1 MSATAT
7 TEKKYLKW
15 YQKLAYGSGDLASN
29 CSYGLVSSF
38 VLLYL
43 TGTLG
48 LDSAII
54 GSLMLASKV
63 LDGISDVIFG
73 TLIDRTHSKLGKA
86 RPWMLFGQVGVSL
99 CLFLLFAIP
108 AGSTTMQY
116 IYFFIVYTA
125 LNAVFYT
132 ANGIAYSSLVAL
144 ITKNNNERV
153 QLGSFRFMFAVV
165 TNIFMGFAVT
175 GMVEKFGS
183 GAAGW
188 RTTALIFA
196 IVGLV
201 VNTISCLAVK
211 ELPEE
216 ELSGNT
222 SEAAEEGKAV
232 AEEKKH
238 GFAETAKI
246 LVHNKYYLMILA
258 IYIVYYIMSNLTTGA
273 GVFCATY
280 YWGDGSLLGQF
291 SMMKMFPVIIA
302 LAFAPV
308 LIKKTGSMQK
318 VNFWGYAI
326 SSVLGI
332 PMIYFA
338 MQKNLSMFLL
348 FMFIKGIFAGT
359 LSGSL
364 NALIAEASGYT
375 TRTTGVHNKYYLM
388 ILAIYIVYYI
398 MSNLTTGAGVFCAT
412 YYWGDGSL
420 LGQFSMMKMF
430 PVIIALAIAPVLIK
444 KTGSMQKV
452 NFWGYAISSV
462 LGIPM
467 IYFAMQK
474 NLSMFLL
481 FMFIKGVF
489 AGTLSGSLNALIAEA
504 SGYTTRTTGVHMDG
518 MMYSC
523 SSLGV
528 KVGGGIGT
536 AAVGWLLKLGGFV
549 GTATVQSESAIRMIF
564 NLYITFPFVIGIII
578 TVLLA
583 FLDVEKANKKWD
595 AEHKKEAQA

>member
-1 MSATAT
+1 MSATK
-7 TEKKYLKW
+7 EKTYLKW
-15 YQKLAYGSGDLASN
+15 YQKLAYGAGDLASN

-86 RPWMLFGQVGVSL
+86 RPWMLYGQVGVSL

-116 IYFFIVYTA
+116 IYFFVVYTA

-132 ANGIAYSSLVAL
+132 ANNIAYSALTAL

-153 QLGSFRFMFAVV
+153 QLGSFRFMFAVI
-165 TNIFMGFAVT
+165 TNIVMGFSVT
-175 GMVEKFGS
+175 GLVEKFG
-183 GAAGW
+183 GGTAGW

-196 IVGLV
+196 IIGLV

-216 ELSGNT
+216 EPNDKAP
-222 SEAAEEGKAV
+222 EAGTHTKA
-232 AEEKKH
+232 APEEKR
-238 GFAETAKI
+238 GVAETAKL
-246 LVHNKYYLMILA
+246 LVHNKYYLML
-258 IYIVYYIMSNLTTGA
+258 
-273 GVFCATY
+273 
-280 YWGDGSLLGQF
+280 
-291 SMMKMFPVIIA
+291 
-302 LAFAPV
+302 
-308 LIKKTGSMQK
+308 
-318 VNFWGYAI
+318 
-326 SSVLGI
+326 
-332 PMIYFA
+332 
-338 MQKNLSMFLL
+338 
-348 FMFIKGIFAGT
+348 
-359 LSGSL
+359 
-364 NALIAEASGYT
+364 
-375 TRTTGVHNKYYLM
+375 
-388 ILAIYIVYYI
+388 LAIYIVYYI

-430 PVIIALAIAPVLIK
+430 PVIIALAI
-444 KTGSMQKV
+444 
-452 NFWGYAISSV
+452 
-462 LGIPM
+462 PM

-474 NLSMFLL
+474 NISMFLL
-481 FMFIKGVF
+481 FMFIKGIF

-595 AEHKKEAQA
+595 AEHQKEAQA

>member
-1 MSATAT
+1 MSATK
-7 TEKKYLKW
+7 EKTYLKW
-15 YQKLAYGSGDLASN
+15 YQKLAYGAGDLASN
-29 CSYGLVSSF
+29 CSYGLVASF

-43 TGTLG
+43 TGTMG

-86 RPWMLFGQVGVSL
+86 RPWMLYGQVGVSL

-116 IYFFIVYTA
+116 IYFFVVYTA

-132 ANGIAYSSLVAL
+132 ANNIAYSALTAL

-153 QLGSFRFMFAVV
+153 QLGSFRFMFAVI
-165 TNIFMGFAVT
+165 TNIVMGFSVT
-175 GMVEKFGS
+175 GLVEKFG
-183 GAAGW
+183 GGTAGW

-196 IVGLV
+196 IIGLV

-216 ELSGNT
+216 EPNDKAP
-222 SEAAEEGKAV
+222 EAGTHTKA
-232 AEEKKH
+232 APEEKR
-238 GFAETAKI
+238 GVAETAKL
-246 LVHNKYYLMILA
+246 LVHNKYYLML
-258 IYIVYYIMSNLTTGA
+258 
-273 GVFCATY
+273 
-280 YWGDGSLLGQF
+280 
-291 SMMKMFPVIIA
+291 
-302 LAFAPV
+302 
-308 LIKKTGSMQK
+308 
-318 VNFWGYAI
+318 
-326 SSVLGI
+326 
-332 PMIYFA
+332 
-338 MQKNLSMFLL
+338 
-348 FMFIKGIFAGT
+348 
-359 LSGSL
+359 
-364 NALIAEASGYT
+364 
-375 TRTTGVHNKYYLM
+375 
-388 ILAIYIVYYI
+388 LAIYIVYYI

-452 NFWGYAISSV
+452 NFWGY
-462 LGIPM
+462 
-467 IYFAMQK
+467 
-474 NLSMFLL
+474 
-481 FMFIKGVF
+481 
-489 AGTLSGSLNALIAEA
+489 
-504 SGYTTRTTGVHMDG
+504 TTRTTGVHMDG

-549 GTATVQSESAIRMIF
+549 GTATVQSESAIKMIF
-564 NLYITFPFVIGIII
+564 NLYITFPFILGIVI

-595 AEHKKEAQA
+595 ADHVQKEAQV

>member
-1 MSATAT
+1 MSATP
-7 TEKKYLKW
+7 EKKYLKW

-48 LDSAII
+48 LNSAII
-54 GSLMLASKV
+54 GSLMLASKI

-73 TLIDRTHSKLGKA
+73 TLIDRTHSKMGKA
-86 RPWMLFGQVGVSL
+86 RPWMLFGQVGVSA

-132 ANGIAYSSLVAL
+132 ANGIAYASLVAL

-165 TNIFMGFAVT
+165 TNIVMGFCVT
-175 GMVEKFGS
+175 GMVEKFGG

-196 IVGLV
+196 VIGLV

-216 ELSGNT
+216 ELNDT
-222 SEAAEEGKAV
+222 ADNEAAAEAEAV
-232 AEEKKH
+232 HEEKKL
-238 GFAETAKI
+238 GFVETAKI
-246 LVHNKYYLMILA
+246 LLHNKYYLMILA

-273 GVFCATY
+273 GAFCATY
-280 YWGDGSLLGQF
+280 YWGDGGLLGQF

-302 LAFAPV
+302 LAISPA
-308 LIKKTGSMQK
+308 LIKKVGSMQK

-326 SSVLGI
+326 SCVLGV
-332 PMIYFA
+332 PMIFFA

-348 FMFIKGIFAGT
+348 FMFIKGIFAGM

-375 TRTTGVHNKYYLM
+375 TRTTG
-388 ILAIYIVYYI
+388 I
-398 MSNLTTGAGVFCAT
+398 
-412 YYWGDGSL
+412 
-420 LGQFSMMKMF
+420 
-430 PVIIALAIAPVLIK
+430 
-444 KTGSMQKV
+444 
-452 NFWGYAISSV
+452 
-462 LGIPM
+462 
-467 IYFAMQK
+467 
-474 NLSMFLL
+474 
-481 FMFIKGVF
+481 
-489 AGTLSGSLNALIAEA
+489 
-504 SGYTTRTTGVHMDG
+504 RMDG

-536 AAVGWLLKLGGFV
+536 AAVGWLLALGGFD
-549 GTATVQSESAIRMIF
+549 GTAAVQSAGAIRMIF
-564 NLYITFPFVIGIII
+564 NLYITFPFIIGIII

-583 FLDVEKANKKWD
+583 FLDVEKANKQWD
-595 AEHKKEAQA
+595 AAHQKEETV

>member
-183 GAAGW
+183 GAA
-188 RTTALIFA
+188 
-196 IVGLV
+196 
-201 VNTISCLAVK
+201 
-211 ELPEE
+211 
-216 ELSGNT
+216 
-222 SEAAEEGKAV
+222 
-232 AEEKKH
+232 EKKH

-348 FMFIKGIFAGT
+348 F
-359 LSGSL
+359 
-364 NALIAEASGYT
+364 
-375 TRTTGVHNKYYLM
+375 
-388 ILAIYIVYYI
+388 
-398 MSNLTTGAGVFCAT
+398 
-412 YYWGDGSL
+412 
-420 LGQFSMMKMF
+420 
-430 PVIIALAIAPVLIK
+430 
-444 KTGSMQKV
+444 
-452 NFWGYAISSV
+452 
-462 LGIPM
+462 
-467 IYFAMQK
+467 
-474 NLSMFLL
+474 
-481 FMFIKGVF
+481 KGVF

>member
-1 MSATAT
+1 MSAT

-15 YQKLAYGSGDLASN
+15 YQKLAYGAGDLASN

-48 LDSAII
+48 LNSAII

-73 TLIDRTHSKLGKA
+73 TLIDRTHSRMGKA
-86 RPWMLFGQVGVSL
+86 RPWMLFGQVGVSA

-144 ITKNNNERV
+144 ITRNNNERV

-165 TNIFMGFAVT
+165 TNIVMGFCVT
-175 GMVEKFGS
+175 GMVEKFGG

-188 RTTALIFA
+188 RVTALIFA
-196 IVGLV
+196 LIGLV

-216 ELSGNT
+216 EPNKKAG
-222 SEAAEEGKAV
+222 EAV
-232 AEEKKH
+232 AEEKPN
-238 GFAETAKI
+238 FVETAKT
-246 LVHNKYYLMILA
+246 LLQNKYYLMILA

-273 GVFCATY
+273 GAFCASY
-280 YWGDGSLLGQF
+280 YWGDGSLLGSF

-302 LAFAPV
+302 LAVSPM
-308 LIKKTGSMQK
+308 LIKKVGNMQK

-326 SSVLGI
+326 SCVLGI

-338 MQKNLSMFLL
+338 MQKNLSLFLL
-348 FMFIKGIFAGT
+348 FMFLKGTFAGT

-364 NALIAEASGYT
+364 NALIAEASAYT
-375 TRTTGVHNKYYLM
+375 TRTTGK
-388 ILAIYIVYYI
+388 
-398 MSNLTTGAGVFCAT
+398 
-412 YYWGDGSL
+412 
-420 LGQFSMMKMF
+420 
-430 PVIIALAIAPVLIK
+430 
-444 KTGSMQKV
+444 
-452 NFWGYAISSV
+452 
-462 LGIPM
+462 
-467 IYFAMQK
+467 
-474 NLSMFLL
+474 
-481 FMFIKGVF
+481 
-489 AGTLSGSLNALIAEA
+489 
-504 SGYTTRTTGVHMDG
+504 RMDG

-536 AAVGWLLKLGGFV
+536 AAVGWLLELGGFV
-549 GTATVQSESAIRMIF
+549 GTAAVQSESAIRMIF
-564 NLYITFPFVIGIII
+564 NLYITFPFILGIII

-583 FLDVEKANKKWD
+583 FLDVEKANRQWD
-595 AEHKKEAQA
+595 VEHQKEAQA

>member
-338 MQKNLSMFLL
+338 MQKNISMFLL
-348 FMFIKGIFAGT
+348 FMFIKGI
-359 LSGSL
+359 
-364 NALIAEASGYT
+364 
-375 TRTTGVHNKYYLM
+375 
-388 ILAIYIVYYI
+388 
-398 MSNLTTGAGVFCAT
+398 
-412 YYWGDGSL
+412 
-420 LGQFSMMKMF
+420 
-430 PVIIALAIAPVLIK
+430 
-444 KTGSMQKV
+444 
-452 NFWGYAISSV
+452 
-462 LGIPM
+462 
-467 IYFAMQK
+467 
-474 NLSMFLL
+474 
-481 FMFIKGVF
+481 F

-595 AEHKKEAQA
+595 AEHKGEGDVTGGVQLPEGVAEPTVGLRSAFRACLGDLVAHTVQNDTGMVVILGHHLLNGGLPVLLKVQSIVVGIFPHVPYVAQFVHYQHTVPVAGIQQRPPCRVMGGADGVEASFL

>member
-1 MSATAT
+1 M
-7 TEKKYLKW
+7 
-15 YQKLAYGSGDLASN
+15 
-29 CSYGLVSSF
+29 
-38 VLLYL
+38 
-43 TGTLG
+43 
-48 LDSAII
+48 
-54 GSLMLASKV
+54 
-63 LDGISDVIFG
+63 
-73 TLIDRTHSKLGKA
+73 
-86 RPWMLFGQVGVSL
+86 
-99 CLFLLFAIP
+99 
-108 AGSTTMQY
+108 
-116 IYFFIVYTA
+116 VYTA

-132 ANGIAYSSLVAL
+132 ANNIAYSALTAL

-153 QLGSFRFMFAVV
+153 QLGSFRFMFAVI
-165 TNIFMGFAVT
+165 TNIVMGFSVT
-175 GMVEKFGS
+175 GLVEKFG
-183 GAAGW
+183 GGTAGW

-196 IVGLV
+196 IIGLV

-216 ELSGNT
+216 EPNDKAP
-222 SEAAEEGKAV
+222 EAGTHTKA
-232 AEEKKH
+232 APEEKR
-238 GFAETAKI
+238 GVAETAKL
-246 LVHNKYYLMILA
+246 LVHNKYYLML
-258 IYIVYYIMSNLTTGA
+258 
-273 GVFCATY
+273 
-280 YWGDGSLLGQF
+280 
-291 SMMKMFPVIIA
+291 
-302 LAFAPV
+302 
-308 LIKKTGSMQK
+308 
-318 VNFWGYAI
+318 
-326 SSVLGI
+326 
-332 PMIYFA
+332 
-338 MQKNLSMFLL
+338 
-348 FMFIKGIFAGT
+348 
-359 LSGSL
+359 
-364 NALIAEASGYT
+364 
-375 TRTTGVHNKYYLM
+375 
-388 ILAIYIVYYI
+388 LAIYIVYYI

-474 NLSMFLL
+474 NISMFLL
-481 FMFIKGVF
+481 FMFIKGIF

-549 GTATVQSESAIRMIF
+549 GTATVQSESAIKMIF
-564 NLYITFPFVIGIII
+564 NLYITFPFILGIVI

-595 AEHKKEAQA
+595 ADHAQKEAQA

>member
-1 MSATAT
+1 MSATK
-7 TEKKYLKW
+7 EKTYLKW
-15 YQKLAYGSGDLASN
+15 YQKLAYGAGDLASN

-258 IYIVYYIMSNLTTGA
+258 IYEQPDHRCRCVLRHL
-273 GVFCATY
+273 
-280 YWGDGSLLGQF
+280 LLGRWQ
-291 SMMKMFPVIIA
+291 PA
-302 LAFAPV
+302 
-308 LIKKTGSMQK
+308 G
-318 VNFWGYAI
+318 
-326 SSVLGI
+326 SVLHDEDVPCYHRTGLCAC
-332 PMIYFA
+332 PH
-338 MQKNLSMFLL
+338 QKDRQY
-348 FMFIKGIFAGT
+348 
-359 LSGSL
+359 
-364 NALIAEASGYT
+364 AEGQ
-375 TRTTGVHNKYYLM
+375 
-388 ILAIYIVYYI
+388 
-398 MSNLTTGAGVFCAT
+398 
-412 YYWGDGSL
+412 L
-420 LGQFSMMKMF
+420 LGLRHQQRAGHSHD
-430 PVIIALAIAPVLIK
+430 
-444 KTGSMQKV
+444 
-452 NFWGYAISSV
+452 
-462 LGIPM
+462 
-467 IYFAMQK
+467 
-474 NLSMFLL
+474 LL
-481 FMFIKGVF
+481 CH
-489 AGTLSGSLNALIAEA
+489 AEESLHVPA
-504 SGYTTRTTGVHMDG
+504 VHVHQG
-518 MMYSC
+518 RLCRYPQRLFERSYC
-523 SSLGV
+523 
-528 KVGGGIGT
+528 
-536 AAVGWLLKLGGFV
+536 
-549 GTATVQSESAIRMIF
+549 
-564 NLYITFPFVIGIII
+564 
-578 TVLLA
+578 
-583 FLDVEKANKKWD
+583 
-595 AEHKKEAQA
+595 

>member
-1 MSATAT
+1 MSATK
-7 TEKKYLKW
+7 EKTYLKW
-15 YQKLAYGSGDLASN
+15 YQKLAYGAGDLASN
-29 CSYGLVSSF
+29 CSYGLVASF

-43 TGTLG
+43 TGTMG

-86 RPWMLFGQVGVSL
+86 RPWMLYGQVGVSL

-116 IYFFIVYTA
+116 IYFFVVYTA

-132 ANGIAYSSLVAL
+132 ANNIAYSALTAL

-153 QLGSFRFMFAVV
+153 QLGSFRFMFAVI
-165 TNIFMGFAVT
+165 TNIVMGFSVT
-175 GMVEKFGS
+175 GLVEKFG
-183 GAAGW
+183 GGTAGW

-196 IVGLV
+196 IIGLV

-216 ELSGNT
+216 EPNDKAP
-222 SEAAEEGKAV
+222 EAGTHTKA
-232 AEEKKH
+232 APEEKR
-238 GFAETAKI
+238 GVAETAKL
-246 LVHNKYYLMILA
+246 LVHNKYYLML
-258 IYIVYYIMSNLTTGA
+258 
-273 GVFCATY
+273 
-280 YWGDGSLLGQF
+280 
-291 SMMKMFPVIIA
+291 
-302 LAFAPV
+302 
-308 LIKKTGSMQK
+308 
-318 VNFWGYAI
+318 
-326 SSVLGI
+326 
-332 PMIYFA
+332 
-338 MQKNLSMFLL
+338 
-348 FMFIKGIFAGT
+348 
-359 LSGSL
+359 
-364 NALIAEASGYT
+364 
-375 TRTTGVHNKYYLM
+375 
-388 ILAIYIVYYI
+388 LAIYIVYYI

-474 NLSMFLL
+474 NISMFLL
-481 FMFIKGVF
+481 FMFINGIF

-549 GTATVQSESAIRMIF
+549 GTATVQSESAIKMIF
-564 NLYITFPFVIGIII
+564 NLYITFPFILGIVI

-595 AEHKKEAQA
+595 ADHAQKEAQA